1 MDDATVSIAI
11 PVYNGGHYLQR
22 PSRRSCRRPGRPT
35 SSSCSTTA
43 RPTARGRSRAPR
55 SATSTSS
62 RATPTSAPWPTSTV
76 RWRAR
81 RGTYF
86 AWLGADDRL
95 APRFVERALAEL
107 RAHPGAPACLTA
119 VQFIDP
125 DGRSLGVQRDPELAS
140 TTARTRLRS
149 YLRRPRWTEV
159 YCLYRRDVLLTS
171 PMFQDEYGADVLLIW
186 WFLLRHPLVVTDEP
200 LVEYRTY
207 PVKSADTTAESLNPA
222 VKRRRWLMT
231 GLWRSLWREAG
242 APDVAPAV
250 RRTAR
255 SELLRCLVRRHWLKH
270 VAWDFYLVGGD
281 LVRRGRRVR
290 GART

>member
-11 PVYNGGHYLQR
+11 PVYNGGHYLQEAIASVQSQTR
-22 PSRRSCRRPGRPT
+22 QPDEVLVFDN
-35 SSSCSTTA
+35 CSTD
-43 RPTARGRSRAPR
+43 GSRDVAGAAIGAENVVP
-55 SATSTSS
+55 SASNLGAVANFN
-62 RATPTSAPWPTSTV
+62 RAVEGSA
-76 RWRAR
+76 
-81 RGTYF
+81 GTYF
-86 AWLGADDRL
+86 AWLGADDRF
-95 APRFVERALAEL
+95 APRFVEQALAQL

-125 DGRSLGVQRDPELAS
+125 DGSPLGVQRDPDLAS
-140 TTARTRLRS
+140 TSARIRLRS

-186 WFLLRHPLVVTDEP
+186 WFLLRHPLVVSDEP